1 MMYSGLTQ
9 GVFVQLM
16 AQLAAFIALL
26 LAASATHK
34 WMRWLDSMRAVHE
47 FAGVPRSAAAAALV
61 AVGLAELF
69 AAALLLGS
77 VHRAGGAGL
86 AALIWGTYLALML
99 RALAK
104 GRRDVDCGCSFG
116 GARHP
121 LGAFEVSRNA
131 LLVLLA
137 LLLAFT
143 PTVAQAPVLSRLLAA
158 AALLALY
165 GALDQVMALQ
175 PLRRA
180 QGS

>member
-1 MMYSGLTQ
+1 MMNSGLTQ
-9 GVFVQLM
+9 HVFVQLM
-16 AQLAAFIALL
+16 AQLAAFLALL
-26 LAASATHK
+26 LAASATDK
-34 WMRWLDSMRAVHE
+34 WMRWPNSMRAVHE
-47 FAGVPRSAAAAALV
+47 FAGVPHPAAAAALV
-61 AVGLAELF
+61 AVGLAELL

-131 LLVLLA
+131 LLALLA
-137 LLLAFT
+137 SLVAFT
-143 PTVAQAPVLSRLLAA
+143 PTVAQGPVLSRLLAA

-180 QGS
+180 EAS